1 MLWTLIDIWY
11 TTNMNDEDKREDN
24 NDDLGNWQLY
34 LGIMLALSAAALLF
48 GIWLGQ

>member
-11 TTNMNDEDKREDN
+11 TTNMNDENKHEDD
-24 NDDLGNWQLY
+24 DDLGNWQLY